1 MKIDILTHL
10 MAPPLPYLKVITIFL
25 IKKYGIGYLTEKTVY
40 QWCQSFLKLVINA
53 ETEVLYKR
61 RDTEGQEYWSLTN
74 RSGLYYQQAPLWIC
88 ELCKPSSPKCN

>member
-1 MKIDILTHL
+1 MQTDTLTLL
-10 MAPPLPYLKVITIFL
+10 MAPPLPYLRHNYFL
-25 IKKYGIGYLTEKTVY
+25 NKEIQHLVSDRKKPVY
-40 QWCQSFLKLVINA
+40 QRSEPFLQSVINA

-61 RDTEGQEYWSLTN
+61 RDAERQEYWSLTN